1 MSSDRPS
8 TSSSTTST
16 SGSGAW
22 SLDKVRALG
31 TTTDVATAGAIFGLS
46 RSSAYEL
53 ARSNR
58 LPIPVM
64 KIGSRYRV
72 SVPAIIAVLTA
83 TKLDRPPQ
91 VT

>member
-1 MSSDRPS
+1 MSSDR
-8 TSSSTTST
+8 TST
-16 SGSGAW
+16 ATAASGSDTW

-64 KIGSRYRV
+64 RIGSRYRV

-83 TKLDRPPQ
+83 TDLDRPPQ